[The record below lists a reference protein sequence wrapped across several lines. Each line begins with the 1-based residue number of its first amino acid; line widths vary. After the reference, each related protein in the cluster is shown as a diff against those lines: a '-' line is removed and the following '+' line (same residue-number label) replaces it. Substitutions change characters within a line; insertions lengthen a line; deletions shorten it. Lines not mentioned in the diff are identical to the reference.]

1 MFLKMLLK
9 FLLGVVLFLIAFN
22 TLHIQVIN
30 VKMKEKLYILMMKF
44 FQICYHTACG
54 GTNDDESFDSIF
66 PYRLNGCIL
75 IFRDASILQSTL

>member
-1 MFLKMLLK
+1 MHVELPTREKLLADIQPGMK
-9 FLLGVVLFLIAFN
+9 LTKNLFL
-22 TLHIQVIN
+22 
-30 VKMKEKLYILMMKF
+30 
-44 FQICYHTACG
+44 QICYHTACG

>member
-1 MFLKMLLK
+1 MQIKDYQ
-9 FLLGVVLFLIAFN
+9 N
-22 TLHIQVIN
+22 
-30 VKMKEKLYILMMKF
+30 
-44 FQICYHTACG
+44 QICYHTACG